1 MQPNRHD
8 EDYPMPVPAANS
20 SLEVANWFFKKAEAD
35 GWYLENEK
43 LQHLL
48 FLSQAHYA
56 INNANSYLMPAAF
69 VCDENGFTEPGL
81 QAALAFGRPL
91 MGKAAL
97 PAEINA
103 FLSLIWQKYAPM
115 SIRDLAA
122 FIKASAAY
130 TQNYRP
136 GRRNIVS
143 LSDISSQFR
152 GNLSGQALSRASAA
166 KSKKILI
173 SQNGPVVVSEWQPR
187 KLNQKPK
194 ENKHV

>member
-1 MQPNRHD
+1 
-8 EDYPMPVPAANS
+8 MPVPAANS
-20 SLEVANWFFKKAEAD
+20 SLEVANWFFKKAETD

-48 FLSQAHYA
+48 FLSQIHYA
-56 INNANSYLMPAAF
+56 LTNGNDYLIPAVF
-69 VCDENGFTEPGL
+69 VCDDSGFTEPGL

-91 MGKAAL
+91 MGKPSL
-97 PAEINA
+97 PAEINT
-103 FLSLIWQKYAPM
+103 FLNLIWQKYAPM
-115 SIRDLAA
+115 SIRELAA
-122 FIKASAAY
+122 FIKASAVY

-143 LSDISSQFR
+143 LPEMSSQFR
-152 GNLSGQALSRASAA
+152 GSLSNQALTKASAA

-173 SQNGPVVVSEWQPR
+173 SPNGPVVVSEWQPR